1 MKYFIFLIVLIGY
14 LFASV
19 NENNKSI
26 FTKEEI
32 EWIKNNPVVK
42 VGIDEDWP
50 PFEYLDTDKK
60 HNGISSEY
68 LNIISEKTGLK
79 FDIYASS
86 WHNVMERIKNK
97 ELDILACAAKT
108 SERET
113 FLDFTIPYLSLDA
126 VIVAKKDL
134 KLESFDDVKK
144 YKVAVQKSDYTYD
157 ALIKKFPNLEFVF
170 VESNSDALKAVSY
183 GKADLYID
191 NLPTISYFIEK
202 NLLTNLEIKTKAELD
217 STELSIAVIKEK
229 NILKNIIEKVLKDIN
244 QEVKKEIQKKWAFSS
259 SEINNGNFTKEELDW
274 IKNNPVVIAGI
285 EKDWAPF
292 DIVNKENQYSGI
304 NKDFFDLIE
313 IKSGLKFQYKPD
325 TWSNVLEK
333 FKRKEV
339 DILPSMTISEDR
351 KKYTLFTNSYFNY
364 ENYAFIHTD
373 HTDINTLE
381 ELSKLKISIVKG
393 YEIINTLKSK
403 YPNIQIVEVDDIKEG
418 LDKVLTK
425 KVDAYIDGYIA
436 TNYYIETNMLSSIK
450 LGTSINLNLN
460 KLHFGIIKE
469 KPILASIIKKSLNNI
484 TNEEKS
490 VILNRW
496 TNKAKDISN
505 YTQLSHIDSNK
516 FMN

>member
-244 QEVKKEIQKKWAFSS
+244 QEVKKRFR
-259 SEINNGNFTKEELDW
+259 
-274 IKNNPVVIAGI
+274 
-285 EKDWAPF
+285 
-292 DIVNKENQYSGI
+292 
-304 NKDFFDLIE
+304 
-313 IKSGLKFQYKPD
+313 KSGHFHLVK
-325 TWSNVLEK
+325 LIME
-333 FKRKEV
+333 
-339 DILPSMTISEDR
+339 ILR
-351 KKYTLFTNSYFNY
+351 KKN
-364 ENYAFIHTD
+364 
-373 HTDINTLE
+373 
-381 ELSKLKISIVKG
+381 
-393 YEIINTLKSK
+393 
-403 YPNIQIVEVDDIKEG
+403 
-418 LDKVLTK
+418 
-425 KVDAYIDGYIA
+425 
-436 TNYYIETNMLSSIK
+436 
-450 LGTSINLNLN
+450 
-460 KLHFGIIKE
+460 
-469 KPILASIIKKSLNNI
+469 
-484 TNEEKS
+484 
-490 VILNRW
+490 
-496 TNKAKDISN
+496 
-505 YTQLSHIDSNK
+505 
-516 FMN
+516 